1 MVDEVY
7 QLNFNDIK
15 TLCHIH
21 FPVAKCRQQKAT
33 KEDLGGHHFYEQFWT
48 RVDIGGHRTQALSM
62 IFYQEPMLLF

>member
-15 TLCHIH
+15 TLKALSYS
-21 FPVAKCRQQKAT
+21 FPSGQVQAT
-33 KEDLGGHHFYEQFWT
+33 KEDLGGHHFYEKFWT